1 MIMKKGSKAAKLW
14 GKKMQL
20 LRSRKNRRKSDNRA
34 ARTIAS
40 KIANRKTKRRSNA
53 ASTKRAIELLS
64 GSRKTTQTRRKT
76 TKINKTKTKR
86 KTMVSRRK
94 RYTRRARS
102 SGLKIGSS
110 LKTGIIGEVV
120 KGIGAGSLVGTV
132 MGRVMPD
139 SPITP
144 IASTGAAFLA
154 GGVTGGIAQVILSGG
169 LANLGGLF
177 GGGVSAPQQEFGV

>member
-1 MIMKKGSKAAKLW
+1 MVKLKGKEKAAFLKRMAL
-14 GKKMQL
+14 G
-20 LRSRKNRRKSDNRA
+20 RKNAAKKTKSSTAKIKKRIKSSKPKRKS
-34 ARTIAS
+34 
-40 KIANRKTKRRSNA
+40 
-53 ASTKRAIELLS
+53 
-64 GSRKTTQTRRKT
+64 TT
-76 TKINKTKTKR
+76 INKTKPRR

-94 RYTRRARS
+94 RYSRRARS
-102 SGLKIGSS
+102 GGLKIGSS

-120 KGIGAGSLVGTV
+120 KGIGAGSLVGMV

-169 LANLGGLF
+169 LSSF
-177 GGGVSAPQQEFGV
+177 GGMFGGSQNVTAQVESGV